1 MDWRPLGHT
10 SALCG
15 LLGDQVL
22 KEADSD
28 VGLHLQITDRGQ
40 GPSFPHWF
48 PHILKELGCRVQGR
62 QESGPPGTLGQAEGT
77 PPGTDKWPDG
87 KGRASA
93 AASAGKIN

>member
-1 MDWRPLGHT
+1 MVSIYRLQTEARAPLFRTGFLT
-10 SALCG
+10 FSRSWAA
-15 LLGDQVL
+15 
-22 KEADSD
+22 EY
-28 VGLHLQITDRGQ
+28 RG
-40 GPSFPHWF
+40 GRR
-48 PHILKELGCRVQGR
+48 KGTVGR